1 MKIALLFGLLWTLLG
16 NPFLALLVLLAVLYF
31 LDRRFVGLTPSFTK
45 PLRRRSRIA
54 ALRRE
59 LDANP
64 SNSGSRLELA
74 RLQLERKRYAEARST
89 LEPLRESLLMED
101 SAEFWDDYGTSLL
114 HTGREEEGR
123 RRSARRWL
131 STRASNTARRICG
144 WPRSRQRATRRKR
157 LPSWRHSPASSP
169 PPAKV
174 TTAWASCCRGST
186 ARPMRRPPSRKG
198 CGCIASCPN
207 TSAVRSGA
215 GRCFARSAKTLP
227 DRSGCAWKDA
237 APSVLAPVSNLYSA
251 QRAAP
256 FGQQLLAGS
265 SPVFRFRSEPMHFY
279 KARQDGFRFYLV

>member
-114 HTGREEEGR
+114 HTGREEEGEAAIRKALALNPRVKYGAPHLRLAALKAKSDKTQALAELEAFSRIQSSSCEGYYRMGKLLQGLDRKADAKAAFEEGLRLYRQLPKYKR
-123 RRSARRWL
+123 RQERRWAL
-131 STRASNTARRICG
+131 LCSLGKNAS
-144 WPRSRQRATRRKR
+144 
-157 LPSWRHSPASSP
+157 
-169 PPAKV
+169 
-174 TTAWASCCRGST
+174 
-186 ARPMRRPPSRKG
+186 
-198 CGCIASCPN
+198 
-207 TSAVRSGA
+207 
-215 GRCFARSAKTLP
+215 
-227 DRSGCAWKDA
+227 
-237 APSVLAPVSNLYSA
+237 
-251 QRAAP
+251 
-256 FGQQLLAGS
+256 
-265 SPVFRFRSEPMHFY
+265 
-279 KARQDGFRFYLV
+279 